1 MNDITYE
8 LNTRPS
14 SACTNKYEKIAY
26 YLKNYKIFESVQDS
40 IDYIQDIFLDLRDN
54 YFEIEIRTTDE
65 VSNLYHRVIA
75 DHLKTHY
82 LNTGKIL
89 PNEIIEI
96 MVKKYPENLSHSSNI
111 HPVVNCP
118 ITSKLE
124 LSIWA
129 QSIFISPAY
138 SDICFKNSFLAFTNI
153 TFLQK
158 YIKLIYIY

>member
-1 MNDITYE
+1 M
-8 LNTRPS
+8 
-14 SACTNKYEKIAY
+14 K

-89 PNEIIEI
+89 PNEIIDI
-96 MVKKYPENLSHSSNI
+96 MVKKYPENPIFQYSEIESEIRS
-111 HPVVNCP
+111 VVNYMLSYGWSYVLDP
-118 ITSKLE
+118 VFEGSSGIGYHIDDILLLKHMDVKKLTGFA
-124 LSIWA
+124 IR
-129 QSIFISPAY
+129 FY
-138 SDICFKNSFLAFTNI
+138 R
-153 TFLQK
+153 
-158 YIKLIYIY
+158 

>member
-1 MNDITYE
+1 M
-8 LNTRPS
+8 
-14 SACTNKYEKIAY
+14 K

-82 LNTGKIL
+82 LNTGKIS

-96 MVKKYPENLSHSSNI
+96 MVKKYPENPIFQYSEIESEIRS
-111 HPVVNCP
+111 VVNYMLSYGWSYVLDP
-118 ITSKLE
+118 VFEGSSGIGYHIDDILLLKHMDVKKLTGFA
-124 LSIWA
+124 IR
-129 QSIFISPAY
+129 FY
-138 SDICFKNSFLAFTNI
+138 R
-153 TFLQK
+153 
-158 YIKLIYIY
+158 

>member
-1 MNDITYE
+1 M
-8 LNTRPS
+8 
-14 SACTNKYEKIAY
+14 K

-96 MVKKYPENLSHSSNI
+96 MVKKYPENPIFQYSEIESEIRS
-111 HPVVNCP
+111 VVNYMLSYGWSYVLDP
-118 ITSKLE
+118 VFEGSSGIGYHIDDILLLKHMDVKKLTGFA
-124 LSIWA
+124 IR
-129 QSIFISPAY
+129 FY
-138 SDICFKNSFLAFTNI
+138 R
-153 TFLQK
+153 
-158 YIKLIYIY
+158 

>member
-1 MNDITYE
+1 M
-8 LNTRPS
+8 
-14 SACTNKYEKIAY
+14 K

-82 LNTGKIL
+82 LNTGEIS

-96 MVKKYPENLSHSSNI
+96 MVKKYPENPIFQYSEIESEIRS
-111 HPVVNCP
+111 VVNYMLSYGWSYVLDP
-118 ITSKLE
+118 VFEGSSGIGYHIDDILLLKHMDVKKLTGFA
-124 LSIWA
+124 IR
-129 QSIFISPAY
+129 FY
-138 SDICFKNSFLAFTNI
+138 R
-153 TFLQK
+153 
-158 YIKLIYIY
+158 